1 MPVYTERLQAMG
13 VEVIYGP
20 SWLGN
25 FEKFIAERGADIEHV
40 LLSRPHIAV
49 NYIDALRKHTKARL
63 AYFGHDL
70 HFMRLRR
77 HQQVNGDGRLGMEAD
92 AIERIERD
100 LWNRCDVVV
109 YPSEEEAAQVRSMAP
124 GVSAMAVPL
133 YCFHPTESDA
143 GSNLAERQGVLFV
156 AGFGHP
162 PNVDAA
168 CWLVEKIMPRVRARL
183 PQVQLSLAGSNPTD
197 EVKALAGD
205 GVEVM
210 GYVDDATLASLY
222 KSTRVVVA
230 PLRFGAGVK
239 LKVLEAM
246 ANGVPVVTTSTGAQG
261 LPGLDEVVPVSDDPD
276 RMAGAL
282 VELLVDDARWAMA
295 SRAANTYINQN
306 FSSARMA
313 AALKSVLGGTGI

>member
-1 MPVYTERLQAMG
+1 
-13 VEVIYGP
+13 
-20 SWLGN
+20 
-25 FEKFIAERGADIEHV
+25 
-40 LLSRPHIAV
+40 
-49 NYIDALRKHTKARL
+49 LRKHTRARL
-63 AYFGHDL
+63 SYFGHDL

-77 HQQVNGDGRLGMEAD
+77 HHQVNGDDRLSVEAD

-109 YPSEEEAAQVRSMAP
+109 YPSEEEAAQVRSLAP
-124 GVSAMAVPL
+124 AVHAMAVPL
-133 YCFHPTESDA
+133 YCFHQVERDA
-143 GSNLAERQGVLFV
+143 GSNLAERQGILFV

-168 CWLVEKIMPRVRARL
+168 RWLVEKVLPRVRAHL
-183 PQVQLSLAGSNPTD
+183 PQARLSLVGSNPTE

-222 KSTRVVVA
+222 RAARVVVA

-246 ANGVPVVTTSTGAQG
+246 ANGVPVVTTSIGAQG
-261 LPGLDEVVPVSDDPD
+261 LLGLDEVVPVSDDPEQIAD
-276 RMAGAL
+276 AL
-282 VELLVDDARWAMA
+282 VDLLIDDARW
-295 SRAANTYINQN
+295 SVVSDAANSYISEN

-313 AALKSVLGGTGI
+313 AALKNMLSGTGIKEKTAVFTGH